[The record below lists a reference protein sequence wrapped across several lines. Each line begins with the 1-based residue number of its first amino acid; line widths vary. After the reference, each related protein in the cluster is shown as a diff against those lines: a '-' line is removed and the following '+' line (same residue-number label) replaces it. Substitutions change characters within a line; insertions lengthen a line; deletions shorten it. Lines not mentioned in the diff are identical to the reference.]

1 VEREESVGKPARP
14 LNGWPFSG
22 DTAPKVGTGTRL
34 PCRPLQWRD
43 LSNQDTPPAAM
54 TPTFFTGL
62 DLHKRSVT
70 ATTLGADGA
79 LVATAR
85 MPCRAPALRA
95 YFAQLPGE
103 HAATVECTTGWYWV
117 KDALADAV
125 DLHLAH
131 AKGVKAIASAKV
143 KTDAADSRMLAH
155 LLRADLL
162 PRAHMIA
169 DELRPLRD
177 VLRTRLRLVE
187 RRVAAQNSIARLL
200 EKHNV
205 RDVSDLNALGQ
216 LQARC
221 HLDQAEMLHV
231 QIKRL
236 EKALH
241 PHLVP
246 DEDVQRLLRVPG
258 IGKACAFTIRLE
270 VDDIARFET
279 ERHFFSYCRVVPGAD
294 NSGERVRHKRSR
306 DGNRYLKMAFS
317 HAAVRAVQYYPEV
330 RAWYGSKK
338 RKKPDVVA
346 RALVAKEIARI
357 VYHVLTKREDFNGR
371 FKGVALSRAK
381 KEQWPLLPSPASITG
396 DGEGSGPRPPLAG
409 MGR

>member
-1 VEREESVGKPARP
+1 
-14 LNGWPFSG
+14 
-22 DTAPKVGTGTRL
+22 
-34 PCRPLQWRD
+34 
-43 LSNQDTPPAAM
+43 M
-54 TPTFFTGL
+54 TPDYFTGL
-62 DLHKRSVT
+62 DLHKRTVT
-70 ATTLGADGA
+70 ATTLDPAGAV
-79 LVATAR
+79 VATAK
-85 MPCRAPALRA
+85 MPCRADALRA
-95 YFAQLPGE
+95 YFAQQPGQ

-117 KDALADAV
+117 KDALAGAV

-143 KTDAADSRMLAH
+143 KTDSADAAMLAH

-162 PRAHMIA
+162 PEAHMIS

-205 RDVSDLNALGQ
+205 RDVAELDALGQ
-216 LQARC
+216 F
-221 HLDQAEMLHV
+221 QAECHIEQAESLHS

-236 EKALH
+236 EKSLH

-246 DEDVQRLLRVPG
+246 DADVQRPLRIPG

-270 VDDIARFET
+270 VDDIERFAT

-294 NSGERVRHKRSR
+294 NSGDPVRHKRSR
-306 DGNRYLKMAFS
+306 DGNRYLKLAFS

-338 RKKPDVVA
+338 RRKPDVVA
-346 RALVAKEIARI
+346 RALVAKEIARV
-357 VYHVLTKREDFNGR
+357 VYHVLSKHQDFNGQ
-371 FKGVALSRAK
+371 FKGTPLSRTK
-381 KEQWPLLPSPASITG
+381 KEQWPLLPSPTV
-396 DGEGSGPRPPLAG
+396 
-409 MGR
+409 